1 MDNIN
6 NPNVGNKENP
16 LAKQWANM
24 DPRGEY
30 KHITDAVERKI
41 QEAKDSKDPLRMA
54 VEAAAQKA
62 APQAPA
68 EATHSKPSSQ
78 ENIWAGLGEAIR
90 EENNKALGYVYEND
104 YYTNDAGEMVPSG
117 NDLTEREFENL
128 RDKYSYTKS
137 AERENKWRNPPLE
150 TVPHAQPEVTEPAS
164 VEPETKNS
172 TQNTVE
178 TKANEVNSAK
188 EMISKEHHE
197 KIIAEKLAEQQ
208 AKEDLSRQPDQQ
220 KRDEQIQRLEADSR
234 QKDEQIRQLK
244 EDLQSRNEQMKQ
256 LERKLDQLMLI
267 LNMEKSK
274 AANTTNETKQL
285 KVEPQEVQNPSAFSV
300 ATQKTTGEASSSHE
314 AAAAPETSSSHE
326 AAAVPETPQAD
337 EATTASVS
345 EAEKSG
351 TEAEEVESENNMEKQ
366 RGKLLKFLT
375 RRFRG
380 EIGDDIGPNGF
391 RFMTEP
397 KVYGDKRNAYIE
409 EMDLY
414 YHGVMKENPIVR
426 DAILRYYRNQDI
438 NEMVF
443 GPDFYNYLVS
453 RGEIRP

>member
-150 TVPHAQPEVTEPAS
+150 TVPHAQPEVTKPAS

-188 EMISKEHHE
+188 EMISKEDHE
-197 KIIAEKLAEQQ
+197 KIIAEKLAERQ
-208 AKEDLSRQPDQQ
+208 AKEDLSQQPDQQ

-256 LERKLDQLMLI
+256 LERKLDQLMRM

-285 KVEPQEVQNPSAFSV
+285 KVEPQKVQNPSEFSV
-300 ATQKTTGEASSSHE
+300 ARPKKTTDEAPSSHE
-314 AAAAPETSSSHE
+314 AAAAPE
-326 AAAVPETPQAD
+326 APQAD
-337 EATTASVS
+337 EATTTSVS

-351 TEAEEVESENNMEKQ
+351 TEAEKVESENDIEKQ
-366 RGKLLKFLT
+366 RGKCLKFLT
-375 RRFRG
+375 RRFRK
-380 EIGDDIGPNGF
+380 IKDDIGPNGF
-391 RFMTEP
+391 RFMAEP

-414 YHGVMKENPIVR
+414 YNGVMKEKPIVR

-438 NEMVF
+438 NEMVS